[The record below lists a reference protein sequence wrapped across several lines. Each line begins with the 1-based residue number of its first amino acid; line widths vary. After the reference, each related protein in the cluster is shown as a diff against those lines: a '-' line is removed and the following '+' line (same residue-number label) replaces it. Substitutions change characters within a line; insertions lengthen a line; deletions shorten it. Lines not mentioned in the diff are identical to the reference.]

1 MKTRYQ
7 WMDTHLKRMV
17 GAQFRTSLGNEILVF
32 HYPHPA
38 KRFFHTMGC
47 PPLRIVVLDIDG
59 TGQEILF
66 DQIVPPWHIVPL
78 PAGRIILEMDPA
90 DDYQDILPE
99 ILAAVAAR
107 QRIDS
112 HLLLGGTDSNV
123 SVGQLLF
130 ALFTESLRDLRS
142 VKNTCLNEKGLLDPA
157 KLVRRY
163 SPWERGRILASAGFV
178 LDFSSETTWLIPQG
192 AIPLSADVVKYEN
205 QYADELLAA
214 SHAAVPSWKTQL
226 LPICLGCGQGGSWR
240 PVISDDASL
249 PIEKSWRLLRPE
261 NNIPLCSCCVKRFKL
276 TKKPNIRY
284 DLAHSFWGA
293 RFEALDQWFTAEV
306 QGGRRLPQDWDKG
319 EFPLWP
325 RSYGGDTWETGSGA
339 LIHVAPLWPRDVKRQ
354 KEHITYLKQAGA
366 YNFVLQYQPIE

>member
-7 WMDTHLKRMV
+7 WMDTHFKRMM
-17 GAQFRTSLGNEILVF
+17 GAQFRTSLGNEIFVF

-38 KRFFHTMGC
+38 KRLFHTLLC

-59 TGQEILF
+59 LGQEVLF
-66 DQIVPPWHIVPL
+66 DQIVHPWQFVPL
-78 PAGRIILEMDPA
+78 PAGGIVLEMDPE

-99 ILAAVAAR
+99 ILSTLNAM

-112 HLLLGGTDSNV
+112 HLLFGGTDSNV

-157 KLVRRY
+157 KLVKRY

-192 AIPLSADVVKYEN
+192 AIPLSADVLKYEN
-205 QYADELLAA
+205 QHADELLAA
-214 SHAAVPSWKTQL
+214 SHAAMPSWKAQL
-226 LPICLGCGQGGSWR
+226 PPVCLGCGQGGSWR
-240 PVISDDASL
+240 PVIPDDASL

-276 TKKPNIRY
+276 TKNSDIRY
-284 DLAHSFWGA
+284 NLARSFWGA
-293 RFEALDQWFTAEV
+293 RFEALDRWFLAEA
-306 QGGRRLPQDWDKG
+306 QGRRCLPNDWDKS
-319 EFPLWP
+319 EYPLWP

-339 LIHVAPLWPRDVKRQ
+339 VRHVAPRWPHHVQRTQ
-354 KEHITYLKQAGA
+354 EHITYLKDVGV
-366 YNFVLQYQPIE
+366 YNFVFQYQTIQ